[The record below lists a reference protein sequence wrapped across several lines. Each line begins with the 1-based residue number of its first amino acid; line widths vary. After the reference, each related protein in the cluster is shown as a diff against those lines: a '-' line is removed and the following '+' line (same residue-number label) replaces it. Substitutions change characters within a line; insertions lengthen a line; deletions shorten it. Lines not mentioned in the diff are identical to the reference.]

1 MSQTLARKNQTVH
14 KNTNHYFKR
23 ILHQLWNPLNFSE
36 PQLAGEQGGQL
47 PPPPPWTCWARH
59 IKSVNGFVFFRLS
72 YFGYSDLQL
81 FAIFIFEVDFSETYY
96 MTNAEKSVTE
106 PPNLKI
112 FLGRIPPAPPP
123 PLPPYK
129 VRAFGTWDNAPST
142 VTKNLATALLLPR
155 HKTLTN
161 LFPMRIEPSSTGK
174 ILPTLSTRPILECKV
189 TDSQ

>member
-1 MSQTLARKNQTVH
+1 MSQTLATKNQTVH

-47 PPPPPWTCWARH
+47 PPLPPGPVEPDTLSLWMDLFSLDLVILVIVTCNCLLFSYSRSIFRRH
-59 IKSVNGFVFFRLS
+59 ITWQMLKRALRSLQIWKFSWG
-72 YFGYSDLQL
+72 GYPQPHL
-81 FAIFIFEVDFSETYY
+81 
-96 MTNAEKSVTE
+96 
-106 PPNLKI
+106 
-112 FLGRIPPAPPP
+112 P